1 MAPVAAAVLATAA
14 AAAFLGAVVGAVAGI
29 VVWRLRWGL
38 LAGVLA
44 VVGIYV
50 LLAIALLGSFWLRL
64 SLFFG
69 IPPLLQAS
77 LLSWTIARQLEAH
90 TRLHPFWNALA
101 ALGCSLA
108 TGMLCL
114 LAGRVNLYAPIW
126 LALGIVACLMVLAV
140 WQRKPASR

>member
-1 MAPVAAAVLATAA
+1 MAPVAAAVFATAA
-14 AAAFLGAVVGAVAGI
+14 AAAFLGVVVGVVAGI
-29 VVWRLRWGL
+29 VVWKLRWGL

-50 LLAIALLGSFWLRL
+50 LLAIALLGSFWLQL
-64 SLFFG
+64 ALFFG
-69 IPPLLQAS
+69 IPPLLQAA
-77 LLSWTIARQLEAH
+77 LLSWTIARQLEVR
-90 TRLHPFWNALA
+90 TKLRPLWTALV

-114 LAGRVNLYAPIW
+114 LTGRLNLYAPMW
-126 LALGIVACLMVLAV
+126 LALVIGACLILLAV